1 MFGAWPAL
9 RKNLIQLRGIFFV
22 LLVVVA
28 IVELHNRQL
37 SLFAVCVVVLFW
49 VYATKR
55 GERPRSRAVR

>member
-37 SLFAVCVVVLFW
+37 SLFWQRYIAVSS
-49 VYATKR
+49 A
-55 GERPRSRAVR
+55 PPHAS